1 MFVRVCRR
9 AKPKVIGLAS
19 TQNLHLKP
27 LRLASALLA
36 SCIQRPSK
44 PPNPPS
50 FREDRQR
57 KATGFEVYTFP
68 ENHKQIKQDPHKR
81 KPGGSKVTL
90 LADNAC
96 ARCSQLA
103 QREGKM
109 GWYHLDR
116 SEDEKNKWVRKM
128 PQPWQDGPRGPIHN
142 IPHTTP
148 VGLATSAKSGFVKI
162 ALGWRMLMASAIPMH
177 GIIVPQRVD

>member
-1 MFVRVCRR
+1 
-9 AKPKVIGLAS
+9 
-19 TQNLHLKP
+19 
-27 LRLASALLA
+27 
-36 SCIQRPSK
+36 
-44 PPNPPS
+44 
-50 FREDRQR
+50 
-57 KATGFEVYTFP
+57 
-68 ENHKQIKQDPHKR
+68 
-81 KPGGSKVTL
+81 
-90 LADNAC
+90 
-96 ARCSQLA
+96 
-103 QREGKM
+103 M